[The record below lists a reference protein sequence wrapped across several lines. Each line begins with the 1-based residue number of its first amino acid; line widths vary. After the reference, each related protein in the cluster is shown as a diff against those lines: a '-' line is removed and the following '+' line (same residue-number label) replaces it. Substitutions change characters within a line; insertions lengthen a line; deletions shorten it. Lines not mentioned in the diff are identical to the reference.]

1 MKDINLSMLKMIKKK
16 RKIKKDNIIK
26 ALILMIFI
34 LCFFEIYLF
43 FWSENDNIEPYQW
56 GSRTEIPYKINDC
69 YELFSNHKHKDKT
82 RIVIIGDSRP
92 ECAFYPEICDEY
104 FDDETISY
112 NLAISGTGILVQ
124 SFLIQKIVIPKLK
137 PDIIIWELSI
147 PQDFE
152 DNKENLEL
160 DERTLE
166 TPMGRYYTEN
176 PDKSDF
182 EELCKYNLLKY
193 SRIYRYRANLR
204 PDLFYLN
211 EYEKRNIDNFNEWFE
226 RGHLKMSETIKTT
239 NENVRDVSFVYTLHE
254 ESVNKFFDTIEI
266 MEDNTDFFLIV
277 SGPNRYMKLVFP
289 DITAILNK
297 LSLKNFLNLNGND
310 SFYHDDLWF
319 NPTHLNV
326 IGATLYTKLVY
337 EKISIY
343 I

>member
-1 MKDINLSMLKMIKKK
+1 MKDTNFSMLQMIKKK
-16 RKIKKDNIIK
+16 RKNKKDNIIK

-34 LCFFEIYLF
+34 LCFSEIYVF
-43 FWSENDNIEPYQW
+43 FWSKNDLIEPYQW
-56 GSRTEIPYKINDC
+56 GSRNEIPYKINDC
-69 YELFSNHKHKDKT
+69 YKLFSNPKNEGKT

-92 ECAFYPEICDEY
+92 ECAFYPELCDEN

-112 NLAISGTGILVQ
+112 NLAIPGTGILVQ
-124 SFLIQKIVIPKLK
+124 SLIIQKIVIPKLK

-182 EELCKYNLLKY
+182 EELCKYYLLKY
-193 SRIYRYRANLR
+193 SRIYRYRGNLR

-211 EYEKRNIDNFNEWFE
+211 EYEKKNIDSFNEWYE
-226 RGHLKMSETIKTT
+226 RGYLKRSETIEPT
-239 NENVRDVSFVYTLHE
+239 NENVTEASFIYKLHE
-254 ESVNKFFDTIEI
+254 ESVNKFFDTIETLK
-266 MEDNTDFFLIV
+266 DNTDFFLIV
-277 SGPNRYMKLVFP
+277 SGPNRYLKLVFP

-297 LSLKNFLNLNGND
+297 LSPKNFLNLNGDD
-310 SFYHDDLWF
+310 SFYYDDLWC

-326 IGATLYTKLVY
+326 IGATMYTRLVY
-337 EKISIY
+337 EKISLNI
-343 I
+343 